1 MREDPVS
8 YKLRLMASA
17 TLILATGFSVNAQ
30 DAATKGEPEQ
40 IEKVVV
46 TAQKRAQKLKD
57 VPLPVQSIS
66 KSQID
71 NTGAS
76 AVADLVPQIPGA
88 SVVSKSTPGFETVQ
102 IRGISSGTTGDGLVG
117 YYVDETPFGIP
128 NLQLSPPG
136 RLLDVSRVEVIRG
149 PSGTLYGQGSMGG
162 TIKVVTAKPDSTE
175 MFGTIRG
182 EISLTEGG
190 ETNTYTDIVV
200 NLPIVKDELALRA
213 SGSLEKLSGY
223 AEAPEFAD
231 RKNVNGFD
239 GANVRF
245 VAEWTPKSDL
255 AITAMY
261 WRIANAQDFNNGLT
275 PGFPTSSPTISGT
288 GGRRG
293 FTDID
298 MDLYSATVNWTTS
311 IGTLTANTS
320 YIQHTLD
327 FEAPLTLSG
336 FAFNND
342 STFETD
348 SFTQEIRLASNS
360 DGPLQWLVG
369 GFYRDAEINSDICF
383 YIQAFGC
390 GVFDVVNV
398 KGPLT
403 TESWSLFGEASLSMF
418 DNRLEALVGLRYFE
432 DERGGT
438 TTNRTVFPAPSPVVS
453 QSSGQV
459 DALSPRFNLKYNA
472 SEDGNFYIN
481 VAKGFR
487 SGALQTAAQAA
498 AATASGVP
506 TTSQVDPDALWTYEL
521 GTKWNLFDKSVYF
534 EGSIYRTD
542 WSDIQVQFVTPAGVI
557 AVANAG
563 DARINGVDLGIQ
575 WRTPVEGL
583 TLGAVGSVL
592 DAEFTK
598 VVPALSTLLPTI
610 QVGKPL
616 PSVPETYY
624 TLSANYASPQAW
636 LGGLTGTGY
645 VGYSFRDDQIDAT
658 TGLVSGKLD
667 DLTLRAGVAGDFW
680 KIEGFVL
687 NALDDNDPAV
697 VSSTSVQIMYPRR
710 IGIMATVNF

>member
-1 MREDPVS
+1 MS

-348 SFTQEIRLASNS
+348 S
-360 DGPLQWLVG
+360 
-369 GFYRDAEINSDICF
+369 
-383 YIQAFGC
+383 
-390 GVFDVVNV
+390 
-398 KGPLT
+398 
-403 TESWSLFGEASLSMF
+403 
-418 DNRLEALVGLRYFE
+418 
-432 DERGGT
+432 
-438 TTNRTVFPAPSPVVS
+438 
-453 QSSGQV
+453 
-459 DALSPRFNLKYNA
+459 
-472 SEDGNFYIN
+472 
-481 VAKGFR
+481 
-487 SGALQTAAQAA
+487 
-498 AATASGVP
+498 
-506 TTSQVDPDALWTYEL
+506 
-521 GTKWNLFDKSVYF
+521 
-534 EGSIYRTD
+534 
-542 WSDIQVQFVTPAGVI
+542 
-557 AVANAG
+557 
-563 DARINGVDLGIQ
+563 
-575 WRTPVEGL
+575 
-583 TLGAVGSVL
+583 
-592 DAEFTK
+592 
-598 VVPALSTLLPTI
+598 
-610 QVGKPL
+610 
-616 PSVPETYY
+616 
-624 TLSANYASPQAW
+624 
-636 LGGLTGTGY
+636 
-645 VGYSFRDDQIDAT
+645 
-658 TGLVSGKLD
+658 
-667 DLTLRAGVAGDFW
+667 
-680 KIEGFVL
+680 
-687 NALDDNDPAV
+687 
-697 VSSTSVQIMYPRR
+697 
-710 IGIMATVNF
+710 